1 MTGER
6 VLVIDD
12 EPDMLENCRRML
24 RRSGLDVRT
33 LQDAT
38 KVREVTT
45 EFAPDVLLLDLRMPE
60 VDGMQVMATA
70 LADDPLLPVVIMTGY
85 ATVASAVSAVRD
97 GAFDYLA
104 KPFSKEQLLVT
115 VERAVRYRGLQVE
128 NRELRKQV
136 PGVAGHHQIIGDSP
150 AMARVLEPLLRVA
163 ATSANVLITGE
174 SGTGKELVARSV
186 HENSDRSGPFVPI
199 DCAALPEHL
208 LESELFGHERG
219 AFTGAVQQ
227 KVGLMIRASKGTLF
241 LDEIGEMSQGLQA
254 KLLRVLEE
262 RLVRPVGST
271 REIPIDV
278 RLVAATNVDLE
289 AAVDNGTFRVVHF
302 LDEFARASNKE
313 LPRVAPE
320 AWEPIERYAW
330 PGNVRELRNLAQR
343 LVVFDAD
350 ARITTSDLPAEIRG
364 TGTPVEDATPLDVP
378 YEEARDAALRAF
390 RKSYLRDLLDRTAG
404 NVSQAARA
412 AGVSRRTVHRWM
424 IEDEE

>member
-1 MTGER
+1 
-6 VLVIDD
+6 
-12 EPDMLENCRRML
+12 
-24 RRSGLDVRT
+24 
-33 LQDAT
+33 
-38 KVREVTT
+38 
-45 EFAPDVLLLDLRMPE
+45 
-60 VDGMQVMATA
+60 
-70 LADDPLLPVVIMTGY
+70 
-85 ATVASAVSAVRD
+85 
-97 GAFDYLA
+97 
-104 KPFSKEQLLVT
+104 
-115 VERAVRYRGLQVE
+115 
-128 NRELRKQV
+128 
-136 PGVAGHHQIIGDSP
+136 
-150 AMARVLEPLLRVA
+150 MARVLEPLLRVA

-186 HENSDRSGPFVPI
+186 HTHSDRSGPFVPI

-289 AAVDNGTFRVVHF
+289 AAVDDGTFRVDLFYRLNVVRLEVPPLRNRPEDIPLLLMHF

-364 TGTPVEDATPLDVP
+364 TETPVEDATPFDVP